1 MKASLNRFKSR
12 PELCKVLGVRNFPC
26 KVLSELLFLIIA
38 RGVHTLS
45 HCLVIDGL
53 HVNCLDLVQLLL
65 LVGHWVHDIEY
76 DVLLSIKEQAPEVAL
91 ARASMKNHNFLK
103 D

>member
-1 MKASLNRFKSR
+1 MQASFDRFESR
-12 PELCKVLGVRNFPC
+12 PELCKVLGVRNFPY
-26 KVLSELLFLIIA
+26 KVLSEQLFLIIA
-38 RGVHTLS
+38 RGVNTLS
-45 HCLVIDGL
+45 HSLVINGL
-53 HVNCLDLVQLLL
+53 HVNRLDLVQLLL
-65 LVGHWVHDIEY
+65 LVGHWVHYVEC